1 MIIRYIKKYYA
12 RSIVI
17 FLSFLFSMVIIC
29 TNGIMKE
36 SANKQNIEFLKS
48 RANGS
53 LVSVTDMNREAVDYL
68 KSQKDVSDVK
78 ILNFEDFSDLTSKYR
93 INVVSKSDEN
103 KSDLKSGRM
112 PENKDEVVAQ
122 EWVLKSIGK
131 KQGETLEYK
140 SYFDKEMKHKKITGV
155 LKDVRDDKEMGK
167 TELVTYYKPGSLNEK
182 NAVDFDIENDR
193 NLKKNYSNVISTL
206 KTKYK
211 IPEKNIM
218 KNKMLYNAYMEDG
231 NTLKETLAL
240 MIVSVIFSSIIV
252 FSTYFISLRDRI
264 RDIGILRA
272 MGIGRFDAVRII
284 SEELIVLAA
293 PAMVIGTA
301 ISMAASSVMN
311 KNGMNGYYES
321 TEGAVVEKLGI
332 PVNIIS
338 TAVVMI
344 LISIVIMSVI
354 MYAVSMRNN
363 PIDSINVENQLRRKK
378 GMRGSKRK
386 SQSRFFEKMNI
397 GRMLS
402 FRYFKKDSIVMMLII
417 ICMSAA
423 VSEIMVQGYHIA
435 VSSQIMKQEKIVKD
449 GDIFIDKANAGNDD
463 ARLTEKQVE
472 KMTKIDG
479 VKDASWSGYKY
490 GTFDIPKD
498 RMNTKEYF
506 DEKAKSPYIKE
517 VLGGLYKENKDGYTV
532 KTVLNGYNDGGLKML
547 EKYSVDG
554 KIDLQKMKDDDS
566 CIIYYPKYYVN
577 LKDGRD
583 SRNMLLKYKT
593 GDTITVEVPK
603 SITKK
608 AGDDMLFFKYWKGE
622 YKPETVKKKL
632 KIAGVVDYLPSNA
645 NFGPI
650 DSVGIVMSYN
660 GLKKLDYDDS
670 LGYTNGAV
678 FVEKGKDQ
686 KVYSEIL
693 KEVGEDSGL
702 TVSNMYSEHMEDES
716 AVGSYMNLETAKY
729 AAFILICVMC
739 IFNILSYKVMNKK
752 KDFSM
757 FRSLGMTDG
766 DMKNMIISEGLIYA
780 GTATVISLIITVARE
795 YFIIKDYEIN
805 FHVTGIAMDINVAM
819 YLAVFIIYI
828 AICVLGVYI
837 PSRKLLK
844 ENITEGIRS
853 IN

>member
-1 MIIRYIKKYYA
+1 MIIRYIKKYYT

-53 LVSVTDMNREAVDYL
+53 LITVLDADEEVLNYI
-68 KSQKDVSDVK
+68 KSEKDVSGIK
-78 ILNFEDFSDLTSKYR
+78 ILNFEDFSDTTSKYR
-93 INVVSKSDEN
+93 INVVSKSGEGKD
-103 KSDLKSGRM
+103 SLKAGRM
-112 PENKDEVVAQ
+112 PENKNEVVAQ

-131 KQGETLEYK
+131 KLGDTLEYK
-140 SYFDKEMKHKKITGV
+140 SYFDKQMKHKKITGV
-155 LKDVRDDKEMGK
+155 QKDVRDDKEMGK
-167 TELVTYYKPGSLNEK
+167 TELVTYYSPGSINEK
-182 NAVDFDIENDR
+182 NSVDFDIKNDR
-193 NLKKNYSNVISTL
+193 NLEKNYNRVISTL
-206 KTKYK
+206 KKKYK
-211 IPEKNIM
+211 VPEKQII
-218 KNKMLYNAYMEDG
+218 KNKMLYSAYKEDG

-240 MIVSVIFSSIIV
+240 MILSVIFSSIIV

-272 MGIGRFDAVRII
+272 MGISRIDAVRII

-293 PAMVIGTA
+293 PAMVIGTI
-301 ISMAASSVMN
+301 ISMIASSIMN

-344 LISIVIMSVI
+344 IVSIILMSII
-354 MYAVSMRNN
+354 MYAMSMKNN
-363 PIDSINVENQLRRKK
+363 PIDSINVENQLKGRRIKGSSRKK
-378 GMRGSKRK
+378 E
-386 SQSRFFEKMNI
+386 SRFFSRMNI

-402 FRYFKKDSIVMMLII
+402 FRYFNTDSIVMMLII

-435 VSSQIMKQEKIVKD
+435 VSQKIMQQEKIVKD
-449 GDIFIDKANAGNDD
+449 GDIFVDKANAGNDD
-463 ARLTEKQVE
+463 ARLTEKQIE

-479 VKDASWSGYKY
+479 IKDASWSGYKY

-506 DEKAKSPYIKE
+506 DEKDKSPYIKE
-517 VLGGLYKENKDGYTV
+517 VLGGLYKENKDGYTI

-554 KIDLQKMKDDDS
+554 KIDLNKLKDGDS
-566 CIIYYPKYYVN
+566 CIIYYPRYYVN
-577 LKDGRD
+577 LKDGKD

-622 YKPETVKKKL
+622 YKPETVKKEL

-650 DSVGIVMSYN
+650 DSVGIVMSYD

-678 FVEKGKDQ
+678 FVEKGKD
-686 KVYSEIL
+686 KEVYSKIL
-693 KEVGEDSGL
+693 KEIGEDSGL
-702 TVSNMYSEHMEDES
+702 TVGNMYDEHMEDES
-716 AVGSYMNLETAKY
+716 MLGSYMNLETAKY
-729 AAFILICVMC
+729 LGFILICVMC

-766 DMKNMIISEGLIYA
+766 DMRNMIISEGLIYA
-780 GTATVISLIITVARE
+780 GTATVISLIITVIRE
-795 YFIIKDYEIN
+795 YIIIKDYEMN
-805 FHVTGIAMDINVAM
+805 FHVTGMAMDINVAM